1 MSLITVSDGPEAME
15 ASDRAESSIPFGLF
29 ELDSA
34 GTVIHYSPRKPEE
47 TNARKESIVGR
58 NFFNDLL
65 TVTEAYDLKTRFHT
79 FMAEG
84 SSVERFTVNFPF
96 MCGSIKVQI
105 VMAHITEKSECG
117 RKQFALVR
125 LTPET

>member
-1 MSLITVSDGPEAME
+1 ME
-15 ASDRAESSIPFGLF
+15 VSDRAGATIPFGLF

-34 GTVIHYSPRKPEE
+34 GTVIHYSPQKPEE
-47 TNARKESIVGR
+47 MNARKENVVGR
-58 NFFNDLL
+58 NFFDDLIA
-65 TVTEAYDLKTRFHT
+65 VAEASDLKSRFHR

-84 SSVERFTVNFPF
+84 ISVERLTVNFPSLES
-96 MCGSIKVQI
+96 SIKVQI
-105 VMAHITEKSECG
+105 MMAHITEQSENV

>member
-1 MSLITVSDGPEAME
+1 MNLMKASDGPEAME
-15 ASDRAESSIPFGLF
+15 ASDKAGAPIPFGLF

-34 GTVIHYSPRKPEE
+34 GIVTHFSPRKTEGVSVK
-47 TNARKESIVGR
+47 KENVLGR
-58 NFFNDLL
+58 NFFDDLL
-65 TVTEAYDLKTRFHT
+65 TVEEASDLKSRFHT

-96 MCGSIKVQI
+96 IGSSIKVQI
-105 VMAHITEKSECG
+105 VMAHITEHSESG

>member
-1 MSLITVSDGPEAME
+1 ME
-15 ASDRAESSIPFGLF
+15 ANDRAAPPIPFGLF

-34 GTVIHYSPRKPEE
+34 GTVIHYSPQKHEKV
-47 TNARKESIVGR
+47 NAQKENIVGR
-58 NFFNDLL
+58 NFFDDLIA
-65 TVTEAYDLKTRFHT
+65 VAEASDLKTRFHA

-96 MCGSIKVQI
+96 IESIIKVQI
-105 VMAHITEKSECG
+105 VMAHITEQSENG
-117 RKQFALVR
+117 RKQFALIR

>member
-1 MSLITVSDGPEAME
+1 ME
-15 ASDRAESSIPFGLF
+15 ASDKELPSIPFGLF

-34 GTVIHYSPRKPEE
+34 GTVIHYSPRKSVEMSVQ
-47 TNARKESIVGR
+47 KENVLGR
-58 NFFNDLL
+58 NFFDDLIA
-65 TVTEAYDLKTRFHT
+65 VAEASDLKSRFHT

-96 MCGSIKVQI
+96 IESSIKVQI
-105 VMAHITEKSECG
+105 VMAHITEQSENG
-117 RKQFALVR
+117 RKQFALIR